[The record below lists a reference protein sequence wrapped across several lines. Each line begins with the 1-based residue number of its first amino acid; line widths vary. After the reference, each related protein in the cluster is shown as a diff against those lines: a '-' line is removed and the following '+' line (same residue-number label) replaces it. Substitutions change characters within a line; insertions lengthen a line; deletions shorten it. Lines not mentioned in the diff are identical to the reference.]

1 MPTGADAQKT
11 GSRIALK
18 KYLTKKGTRIGAIV
32 VVAALLVALI
42 TSALGGRSPL
52 ISNLSGSFRKPV
64 QKAAQSLADWL
75 GDIYGYMFLYD
86 SIQEENESLKSQ
98 LAEAEEKARSVEA
111 LEKENERLN
120 ELLGFTQNHSDYE
133 TQSARVIARS
143 SSNWSSTLTISQGK
157 KNGISVGDPVITEN
171 GYLVGQV
178 TELGSNWATVSTVTD
193 AAISIGA
200 VASES
205 GSTGMIQGDYTLMQ
219 KGLTQITY
227 LPNDSQIFEGDTV
240 VTSGVGGQF
249 PYGLVIGTVS
259 SVKSEAGGQV
269 ELGIVKPSCDLG
281 KLVQV
286 FVITKFNVVG

>member
-1 MPTGADAQKT
+1 M
-11 GSRIALK
+11 K

-143 SSNWSSTLTISQGK
+143 SSNW
-157 KNGISVGDPVITEN
+157 
-171 GYLVGQV
+171 
-178 TELGSNWATVSTVTD
+178 
-193 AAISIGA
+193 
-200 VASES
+200 
-205 GSTGMIQGDYTLMQ
+205 
-219 KGLTQITY
+219 
-227 LPNDSQIFEGDTV
+227 
-240 VTSGVGGQF
+240 F
-249 PYGLVIGTVS
+249 P
-259 SVKSEAGGQV
+259 E
-269 ELGIVKPSCDLG
+269 
-281 KLVQV
+281 
-286 FVITKFNVVG
+286 